1 MQEDFKSLKPEQL
14 DALKTILSG
23 VVSCAPEFADWFDGK
38 KIDEITFCEYMLRKK
53 ERKCIHG
60 RLYDLDGEIEDDT
73 VRKEILEE
81 IRPYQKSNVAK
92 TVDRIL
98 NTLKLMCQCDM
109 PPVREDRIHFRN
121 GTYHLDGSF
130 TEVKEWTM
138 NRLPVRYNPD
148 APAPERWLSFLD
160 DLLEKEDIPVLQEFM
175 GYAMIPSNRG
185 QKMLLMIGKGGEGKS
200 RIGRVLRALL
210 GDNMNTGSIQKLEND
225 RFNRAD
231 QEGKLLFMDDD
242 MRTEAL
248 PSISNIKS
256 IVTMEDKIDLERKG
270 KQSVQGYLYV
280 RIICFGN
287 GSLKSLHDQSYG
299 FYRRQ
304 ILLITK
310 DRPADRKDD
319 RYLGDKLIR
328 EAEGIVLW
336 CLEGLQ
342 RLVKNGFEFSISDRA
357 KQNLEELMENENNI
371 ISFLNSS
378 GYVRR
383 EKATY
388 ASSRQLYI
396 AYRKWCDD
404 NLEKPRAENTFKKY
418 LNENARSLG
427 LTYDKN
433 LPGENGK
440 TVRGFRGIHV
450 LINTKQYRFF

>member
-14 DALKTILSG
+14 EALKTLLGKSDTAE
-23 VVSCAPEFADWFDGK
+23 SSEFADWFDGK
-38 KIDEITFCEYMLRKK
+38 KIDEIALGEYLLQKK

-60 RLYDLDGEIEDDT
+60 RLYDLDGEIEDET
-73 VRKEILEE
+73 ARKEILDE
-81 IRPYQKSNVAK
+81 IRPYQKTNVAK
-92 TVDRIL
+92 TVERIL
-98 NTLKLMCQCDM
+98 NTLKLMCQCEM
-109 PPVREDRIHFRN
+109 PPIREDRIHFHN
-121 GTYHLDGSF
+121 GTYHLAGDFS
-130 TEVKEWTM
+130 EEKEWTM

-148 APAPERWLSFLD
+148 APAPEKWLAFLD

-175 GYAMIPSNRG
+175 GYVMIPSNRG
-185 QKMLLMIGKGGEGKS
+185 QKMLLMIGNGGEGKS
-200 RIGRVLRALL
+200 RIGRVLRAIL

-231 QEGKLLFMDDD
+231 QEGILLFMDDD

-248 PSISNIKS
+248 PSTNNIKS

-270 KQSVQGYLYV
+270 KQSVQGLLYV

-304 ILLITK
+304 ILLTTK
-310 DRPADRKDD
+310 ERPADRKDD

-336 CLEGLQ
+336 CLEGLH
-342 RLVKNGFEFSISDRA
+342 RLIRNGFEFSISDRA
-357 KQNLEELMENENNI
+357 KKNLKDLMENENNI

-383 EKATY
+383 EEGTY
-388 ASSRQLYI
+388 ASSRQLYF
-396 AYRKWCDD
+396 AYRKWCED

-418 LNENARSLG
+418 LNENAETLG
-427 LTYDKN
+427 LIYDKN
-433 LPGENGK
+433 LPGSNGK

-450 LINTKQYRFF
+450 AIRTE

>member
-1 MQEDFKSLKPEQL
+1 MQEDFKSVKPEQL
-14 DALKTILSG
+14 EALKTLLGKSDIAESFG
-23 VVSCAPEFADWFDGK
+23 FADWFDGK
-38 KIDEITFCEYMLRKK
+38 KIDEIALCEYLLRKK

-60 RLYDLDGEIEDDT
+60 RLYDLDGEIEDET
-73 VRKEILEE
+73 VRKEILDE
-81 IRPYQKSNVAK
+81 IRPYQKTNVAK
-92 TVDRIL
+92 TVERIL
-98 NTLKLMCQCDM
+98 NTLKLMCQCET
-109 PPVREDRIHFRN
+109 PPIREDRIHFHN
-121 GTYHLDGSF
+121 GTYHLAGNFS
-130 TEVKEWTM
+130 EEKEWTM
-138 NRLPVRYNPD
+138 NRLPVRYNPGT
-148 APAPERWLSFLD
+148 PVPEKWLAFLD

-175 GYAMIPSNRG
+175 GYVMIPSNRG
-185 QKMLLMIGKGGEGKS
+185 QKMLLMIGNGGEGKS
-200 RIGRVLRALL
+200 RIGRVLRAIL

-248 PSISNIKS
+248 PSTNNIKS

-270 KQSVQGYLYV
+270 KQSVQGLLYV

-304 ILLITK
+304 ILLTTK
-310 DRPADRKDD
+310 ERPADRKDD
-319 RYLGDKLIR
+319 RYLGDKLIQ

-336 CLEGLQ
+336 CLEGLH
-342 RLVKNGFEFSISDRA
+342 RLIRNGFEFNISDRA
-357 KQNLEELMENENNI
+357 KKNLEDLMENENNI

-383 EKATY
+383 EEGTY
-388 ASSRQLYI
+388 ASSSQLYF
-396 AYRKWCDD
+396 AYRKWCED

-418 LNENARSLG
+418 LNENAETLG
-427 LTYDKN
+427 LIYDKN
-433 LPGENGK
+433 LPGSNGK

-450 LINTKQYRFF
+450 AIRTE